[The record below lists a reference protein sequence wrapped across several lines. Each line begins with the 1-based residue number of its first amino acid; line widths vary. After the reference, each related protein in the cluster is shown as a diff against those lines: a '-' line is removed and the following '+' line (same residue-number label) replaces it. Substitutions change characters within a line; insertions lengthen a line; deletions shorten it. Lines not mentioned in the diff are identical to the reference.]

1 VELLFAELETKM
13 PKTKKFKKLLR
24 AVRKQYLGKKVPKK
38 WRKKYGKLY
47 DKEEVRRIAYAIA
60 KKQGWRV

>member
-1 VELLFAELETKM
+1 M